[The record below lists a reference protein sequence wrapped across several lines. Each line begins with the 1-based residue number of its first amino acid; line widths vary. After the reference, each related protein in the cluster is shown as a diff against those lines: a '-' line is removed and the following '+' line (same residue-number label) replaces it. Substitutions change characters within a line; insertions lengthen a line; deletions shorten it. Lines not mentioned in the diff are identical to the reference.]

1 MADRGLDGAS
11 IIVVGASGGIGRHIA
26 AQLAE
31 RGARLTLVARDV
43 TRLESRGNSN
53 VVAADLRDAEAG
65 KRIVAAALATNE
77 RLDGLVNAAGVVA
90 FGPLADTDDD
100 VIEDLFLTNVLGP
113 LWLMRAALPA
123 LTESRGFI
131 ANISGVVA
139 EQPLAGMA
147 AYAAS
152 KAAMTAADRALAR
165 ELRAAGITVTDARP
179 PHTETGLADRPLSGT
194 APRLREG
201 LQPDAVARRIVA
213 AIIAGEREIPG
224 DAFSA

>member
-43 TRLESRGNSN
+43 TRLDSRGNSN

-65 KRIVAAALATNE
+65 RRIVAAALATNS

-90 FGPLADTDDD
+90 FGSLAETDDE

-139 EQPLAGMA
+139 EQPLAG
-147 AYAAS
+147 
-152 KAAMTAADRALAR
+152 
-165 ELRAAGITVTDARP
+165 
-179 PHTETGLADRPLSGT
+179 
-194 APRLREG
+194 
-201 LQPDAVARRIVA
+201 
-213 AIIAGEREIPG
+213 
-224 DAFSA
+224 